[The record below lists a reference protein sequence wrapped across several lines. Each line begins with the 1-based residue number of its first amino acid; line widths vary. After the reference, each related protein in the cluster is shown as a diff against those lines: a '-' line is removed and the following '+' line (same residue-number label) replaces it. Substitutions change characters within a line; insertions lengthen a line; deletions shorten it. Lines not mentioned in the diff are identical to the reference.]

1 MVRNYCYENQVTEAL
16 MEKAIPS
23 PRGRP
28 KLLNRERVLSIAM
41 EQYWRHGPTQVSIS
55 DICDLSGS
63 SKPSVYREFGS
74 DDGLRAA
81 TLLAYK
87 AIAIDPFL
95 ARLNGVQTI
104 AETLQSLVD
113 FIMQDRQPQNIPDGC
128 LFVLMKAQRHCFGPK
143 TQQCL
148 EDVRTEFV
156 SSFATWIE
164 ASKSAGV
171 FRKDIPTNAAV
182 HQIEALHVG
191 ASSLQR
197 DGESP
202 EEVKQM
208 LTFGLAAIS
217 GENTILI

>member
-1 MVRNYCYENQVTEAL
+1 
-16 MEKAIPS
+16 MEKVIKS

-41 EQYWRHGPTQVSIS
+41 EQYWRHGPTQVSIN

-74 DDGLRAA
+74 DDRLKAA
-81 TLLAYK
+81 ALLAYK
-87 AIAIDPFL
+87 AIAIDPLL
-95 ARLNGVQTI
+95 ARLNGMQPI
-104 AETLQSLVD
+104 AKTLNSIID
-113 FIMQDRQPQNIPDGC
+113 FIMQDRQLQNVPDGC
-128 LFVLMKAQRHCFGPK
+128 LFALMKAQRHCFGPE

-148 EDVRTEFV
+148 DGVRTEFV
-156 SSFATWIE
+156 SSFATWIDT
-164 ASKSAGV
+164 SKSAGV

-182 HQIEALHVG
+182 HQIEALHTG

-197 DGESP
+197 DGKSP
-202 EEVKQM
+202 EEVRQM

-217 GENTILI
+217 GENAILI

>member
-1 MVRNYCYENQVTEAL
+1 
-16 MEKAIPS
+16 MEKVIPS

-28 KLLNRERVLSIAM
+28 KLLNRERVLSVAM
-41 EQYWRHGPTQVSIS
+41 VQYWRHGPTQVSIS

-63 SKPSVYREFGS
+63 SKPGVYREFGS
-74 DDGLRAA
+74 DDGLKAA
-81 TLLAYK
+81 ALLAYK

-95 ARLNGVQTI
+95 ARLNGGQTL
-104 AETLQSLVD
+104 AETLNSIID

-128 LFVLMKAQRHCFGPK
+128 LFVLMKAQRHCFGPI
-143 TQQCL
+143 TRQCL
-148 EDVRTEFV
+148 DGVRTQFV
-156 SSFATWIE
+156 SSFANWIDF
-164 ASKSAGV
+164 SKSAGA

-182 HQIEALHVG
+182 HQIEALHAG

-197 DGESP
+197 EGESP

-217 GENTILI
+217 GENAILI

>member
-1 MVRNYCYENQVTEAL
+1 
-16 MEKAIPS
+16 MEKVIKS

-28 KLLNRERVLSIAM
+28 KFLNRERVLSIAM
-41 EQYWRHGPTQVSIS
+41 EQYWRHGPTQVSIN

-74 DDGLRAA
+74 DDRLKAA
-81 TLLAYK
+81 ALLAYK
-87 AIAIDPFL
+87 AIAIDPLL
-95 ARLNGVQTI
+95 ARLNGMQPI
-104 AETLQSLVD
+104 AKTLNSIID
-113 FIMQDRQPQNIPDGC
+113 FIMQDRQLQNAPDGC
-128 LFVLMKAQRHCFGPK
+128 LFALMKAQRHCFGPE

-148 EDVRTEFV
+148 DGVRTEFV
-156 SSFATWIE
+156 SSFATWIDT
-164 ASKSAGV
+164 SKSAGV

-182 HQIEALHVG
+182 HQIEALHTG

-202 EEVKQM
+202 EEVRQM

-217 GENTILI
+217 GENAILI

>member
-1 MVRNYCYENQVTEAL
+1 
-16 MEKAIPS
+16 MEKVIKS

-41 EQYWRHGPTQVSIS
+41 EQYWRHGPTQVSIN

-74 DDGLRAA
+74 DDRLKAA
-81 TLLAYK
+81 ALLAYK
-87 AIAIDPFL
+87 AIAIDPLL
-95 ARLNGVQTI
+95 ARLNGMQPI
-104 AETLQSLVD
+104 AKTLNSIID
-113 FIMQDRQPQNIPDGC
+113 FIMQDRQLQNVPDGC
-128 LFVLMKAQRHCFGPK
+128 LFALMKAQRHCFGPE

-148 EDVRTEFV
+148 DGVRTEFV
-156 SSFATWIE
+156 SSFATWIDT
-164 ASKSAGV
+164 SKSAGV

-182 HQIEALHVG
+182 HQIEALHTG

-197 DGESP
+197 DGEPP
-202 EEVKQM
+202 EEVRQM

-217 GENTILI
+217 GENAILI

>member
-1 MVRNYCYENQVTEAL
+1 
-16 MEKAIPS
+16 MEKVIPS

-28 KLLNRERVLSIAM
+28 KLLNRERVLSVAM

-55 DICDLSGS
+55 NICDLSGS

-74 DDGLRAA
+74 DDGLKAA
-81 TLLAYK
+81 ALLAYK

-95 ARLNGVQTI
+95 ARLNGGQTL
-104 AETLQSLVD
+104 AETLNSLID

-148 EDVRTEFV
+148 EDVRADFV
-156 SSFATWIE
+156 SSFATWID
-164 ASKSAGV
+164 ASKTAGA

-182 HQIEALHVG
+182 RQIEALHAC

-197 DGESP
+197 DAESP

-217 GENTILI
+217 GENAILI

>member
-1 MVRNYCYENQVTEAL
+1 
-16 MEKAIPS
+16 MEKVIKS

-41 EQYWRHGPTQVSIS
+41 EQYWRHGPTQVSIN

-74 DDGLRAA
+74 DDRLKAA
-81 TLLAYK
+81 ALLAYK
-87 AIAIDPFL
+87 AIAIDPLL
-95 ARLNGVQTI
+95 ARLNGMQPI
-104 AETLQSLVD
+104 AKTLNSIID
-113 FIMQDRQPQNIPDGC
+113 FIMQDRQLQNVPDGC
-128 LFVLMKAQRHCFGPK
+128 LFALMKAQRHCFGPE

-148 EDVRTEFV
+148 DGVRTEFV
-156 SSFATWIE
+156 SSFATWIDT
-164 ASKSAGV
+164 SKSAGV

-182 HQIEALHVG
+182 HQIEALHTG

-202 EEVKQM
+202 EEVRQM

-217 GENTILI
+217 GENAILI

>member
-1 MVRNYCYENQVTEAL
+1 MTEAPT
-16 MEKAIPS
+16 EKVIPS

-28 KLLNRERVLSIAM
+28 KLLNRERVLSVAM

-63 SKPSVYREFGS
+63 SKPGVYREFGS
-74 DDGLRAA
+74 DDGLKAA
-81 TLLAYK
+81 ALLAYK

-95 ARLNGVQTI
+95 ARLNSGQTL
-104 AETLQSLVD
+104 AGTLNSIID

-128 LFVLMKAQRHCFGPK
+128 LFVLMKAQRHCFGP
-143 TQQCL
+143 TTRQCL
-148 EDVRTEFV
+148 DGVRTEFV
-156 SSFATWIE
+156 SSFANWIDS
-164 ASKSAGV
+164 SKSAGA

-182 HQIEALHVG
+182 HQIEALHAG

-197 DGESP
+197 NGESP

-217 GENTILI
+217 GENAILI

>member
-1 MVRNYCYENQVTEAL
+1 
-16 MEKAIPS
+16 MEKVIPS

-28 KLLNRERVLSIAM
+28 KLLNRERVLSVAM
-41 EQYWRHGPTQVSIS
+41 EQYWRYGPTQVSIS

-63 SKPSVYREFGS
+63 SKPGVYREFGS
-74 DDGLRAA
+74 DDGLKAA

-95 ARLNGVQTI
+95 ARLNGGQTL
-104 AETLQSLVD
+104 AETLNSLID

-148 EDVRTEFV
+148 EDVRADFV
-156 SSFATWIE
+156 SRTPRLRMRLTICVP
-164 ASKSAGV
+164 SKTTGV

-182 HQIEALHVG
+182 RQIQKLCFIRHQRFQELAKSNFFS
-191 ASSLQR
+191 A
-197 DGESP
+197 ESP
-202 EEVKQM
+202 E
-208 LTFGLAAIS
+208 
-217 GENTILI
+217 

>member
-1 MVRNYCYENQVTEAL
+1 
-16 MEKAIPS
+16 MEKIIKS

-28 KLLNRERVLSIAM
+28 KLLNGERVLSIAM
-41 EQYWRHGPTQVSIS
+41 EQYWRHGPTQVSIN

-74 DDGLRAA
+74 DDRLKAA
-81 TLLAYK
+81 ALLAYK
-87 AIAIDPFL
+87 AIAIDPLL
-95 ARLNGVQTI
+95 ARLNGMQPI
-104 AETLQSLVD
+104 AKTLNSIID
-113 FIMQDRQPQNIPDGC
+113 FIMQDRQLQNVPDGC
-128 LFVLMKAQRHCFGPK
+128 LFALMKAQRHCFGPE

-148 EDVRTEFV
+148 DGVRTEFV
-156 SSFATWIE
+156 SSFVTWIDT
-164 ASKSAGV
+164 SKSAGT

-182 HQIEALHVG
+182 HQIEALHTG

-202 EEVKQM
+202 EEIRQM

-217 GENTILI
+217 GDNAILI

>member
-1 MVRNYCYENQVTEAL
+1 
-16 MEKAIPS
+16 MEKVIKS

-41 EQYWRHGPTQVSIS
+41 EQYWRHGPTQVSIN

-74 DDGLRAA
+74 DDRLKAVA
-81 TLLAYK
+81 LLAYK
-87 AIAIDPFL
+87 AIAIDPLL
-95 ARLNGVQTI
+95 ARLNGMQPI
-104 AETLQSLVD
+104 AKTLNSIIN
-113 FIMQDRQPQNIPDGC
+113 FIMQDRQLQNVPDGC
-128 LFVLMKAQRHCFGPK
+128 LFALMKAQRHCFGPE

-148 EDVRTEFV
+148 DGVRTEFV
-156 SSFATWIE
+156 SSFATWIDT
-164 ASKSAGV
+164 SKSAGV

-182 HQIEALHVG
+182 HQIEALHNG

-202 EEVKQM
+202 EEVRQM

-217 GENTILI
+217 GENAILI

>member
-1 MVRNYCYENQVTEAL
+1 
-16 MEKAIPS
+16 MEKVIPS

-28 KLLNRERVLSIAM
+28 KLLNRERVLSVAM

-63 SKPSVYREFGS
+63 SKPGVYREFGS
-74 DDGLRAA
+74 DDGLKAA
-81 TLLAYK
+81 ALLAYK

-95 ARLNGVQTI
+95 ARLNSGQTLADTMNSI
-104 AETLQSLVD
+104 ID
-113 FIMQDRQPQNIPDGC
+113 FIMQDRQSQNIPDGC

-148 EDVRTEFV
+148 EDVRTEFL
-156 SSFATWIE
+156 SSFATWID
-164 ASKSAGV
+164 ASKTAGV

-182 HQIEALHVG
+182 HQIEALHAG

-197 DGESP
+197 DAESP

-217 GENTILI
+217 GENAILI